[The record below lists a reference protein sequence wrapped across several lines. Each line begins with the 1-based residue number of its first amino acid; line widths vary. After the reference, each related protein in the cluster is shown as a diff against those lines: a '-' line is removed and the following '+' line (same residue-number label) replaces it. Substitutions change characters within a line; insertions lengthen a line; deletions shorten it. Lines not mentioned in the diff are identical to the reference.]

1 MIRSTNPFKHVC
13 HWTGMYLIIK
23 LQMRGC
29 QVNNQ
34 SQPRSLWKEC
44 VSKGKEKYLPFRRNQ
59 PSISAPQKKK
69 KKNSQT
75 TLGILAASRLI
86 LQTSIKFLSKYR
98 WWLWIFC
105 DLLHS
110 FKASW
115 KAQESKLPSP
125 QPAIHVWHW
134 GREKATVFCF
144 CQGAKDL
151 NGQ

>member
-59 PSISAPQKKK
+59 PSISALKKK
-69 KKNSQT
+69 KKKT
-75 TLGILAASRLI
+75 VRLPWAFW
-86 LQTSIKFLSKYR
+86 QHQ
-98 WWLWIFC
+98 
-105 DLLHS
+105 DS
-110 FKASW
+110 FY
-115 KAQESKLPSP
+115 KLPSNSYP
-125 QPAIHVWHW
+125 NTADGCGFFVTCCILLKLVERPRNQTYPPLNQPSMYGV
-134 GREKATVFCF
+134 GEERRQPF